1 MSIKVAIR
9 HKTSYTYDRPVGL
22 SPHVFRLKP
31 AAHTRTPILSYSLK
45 IKPEKHFINWQ
56 QDPFGNFTA
65 RVVFPEKATSLA
77 FDVEVLAEIIVINP
91 FDFFIEDYAE
101 HYPFAY
107 DEQLKKELLPYFE
120 IADRGPLLTALVT
133 ELKPRLKKLRTIDM
147 LVLLNQ
153 AIQKKVA
160 YTIRMEPGVQTSDE
174 TLELKLG
181 SCRDSGWLL
190 VQLFRHL
197 GIAARFVSGYLV
209 QLKADQEAL
218 DGPSGAEKDFTD
230 LHAWCEV
237 FIPGAGW
244 IGLDPTSGLF
254 AGEGHIP
261 LCCTPDPV
269 SAAPVTGMTD
279 VCEVVDFSF
288 SNEVSRIH
296 EDPRVTQPY
305 TEQQWETIMA
315 LGNKIDEDL
324 IAEDVRLTMGGE
336 PTFVSVDDMEAKE
349 WNTTADGPQKRAL
362 ASQLIKRLKDSF
374 GPGGLIHKGQ
384 GKWYPGEPLPRWNYT
399 AIWRSDNYPVWQN
412 DELLDLHG
420 DHKPYTIE
428 DVQKLGLLLTK
439 FLGAPAEHLQP
450 ALEDAFYFAW
460 EESRVPANV
469 DPYTSNLNDSLERQK
484 LAQVLSNGL
493 GTPVGYVLPIE
504 WNFWNN
510 RWLTCKW
517 EFRHDRLVLLP
528 GNSPI
533 GFRLPLKSLPFTSPS
548 RLQRPVE
555 RSPFATEPRLDRVH
569 ETVHR
574 RYMQPVPPTEMP
586 REYYTQY
593 VTAEEEPDKTD
604 PHWKKAEEKLA
615 EPQTSFDVYTIRT
628 ALCLE
633 LRKGKIHIFMPPLQH
648 AEHYLDMLASI
659 EAATSRLNLKL
670 VIEGYEPPRDNR
682 LVKLGVSP
690 DPGVIEVN
698 IHPARSWKE
707 LVNNYDILFEQAR
720 LSRLSSE
727 KFMLD
732 GKHTGTGG
740 GNHITIGGVTPAD
753 SPLLRRPDLLRSL
766 VTYWQNHPGLSY
778 MFASQ
783 FIGPTSQAPRVDE
796 GRPEML
802 YELELAFK
810 QVPDN
815 GFVPYWLVDRIFRN
829 LLIDITGNT
838 HRAEFCIDKLY
849 SPDSSTGR
857 LGILEFRAF
866 DMPPNKQ
873 MCIVQLLLLR
883 ALVSR
888 CWRSPYKNKL
898 VRWGSTL
905 YDKFML
911 PHYVYEDLKEVCE
924 DLQRAG
930 YPFSVSWLDTFYE
943 FRFPLCGKID
953 VLDMELQLRQGIEP
967 WHVLGEEAASGGTA
981 RFVDS
986 SVERVE
992 VKMINFNADRYQV
1005 TCHGIP
1011 VPLKET
1017 TTKGTYVAGVRYRAW
1032 TPPSALHPTLG
1043 KDVPLVFDVFDT
1055 WNNRSVGG
1063 CVYHVSHPGG
1073 RAYDTFPVNAYEA
1086 EGRRI
1091 SRFWGEGHTQGSY
1104 TPTNPYAGVERYL
1117 EKNTIPRKFDPPA
1130 VVINPEYPNTLDLRL
1145 Y

>member
-9 HKTSYTYDRPVGL
+9 HKTSYSYDRPVGL

-31 AAHTRTPILSYSLK
+31 AAHCRTPILSYSLK
-45 IKPEKHFINWQ
+45 IKPEKHFLNWQ

-65 RVVFPEKATSLA
+65 RVVFPDKTTELA
-77 FDVEVLAEIIVINP
+77 FEVEVLAEIIVINP

-101 HYPFAY
+101 HFPFAY
-107 DEQLKKELLPYFE
+107 DVQLKKELLPYFE
-120 IADRGPLLTALVT
+120 TIDNGPLLQGLLN
-133 ELKPRLKKLRTIDM
+133 ELRPKLKKLRTIDM
-147 LVLLNQ
+147 LVMLNQ
-153 AIQKKVA
+153 AVQQRVG

-174 TLELKLG
+174 TLSSKLG

-197 GIAARFVSGYLV
+197 GLAARFVSGYLV
-209 QLKADQEAL
+209 QLKADQKAL
-218 DGPSGAEKDFTD
+218 DGPSGTEKDFTD

-237 FIPGAGW
+237 YIPGAGW

-269 SAAPVTGMTD
+269 SAAPVTGMSD
-279 VCEVVDFSF
+279 VCEVIDFNF
-288 SNEVSRIH
+288 SNEVYRIH

-305 TEQQWETIMA
+305 TEEQWNTILA

-324 IAEDVRLTMGGE
+324 INGDVRLTMGGE
-336 PTFVSVDDMEAKE
+336 PTFVSVDDMEGKE
-349 WNTTADGPQKRAL
+349 WNTTADGPQKRVL
-362 ASQLIKRLKDSF
+362 ASQLIRRLRDEF

-399 AIWRSDNYPVWQN
+399 AIWRHDRYPIWKN
-412 DELLDLHG
+412 DQLLDLDETESH
-420 DHKPYTIE
+420 YTID
-428 DVQKLGLLLTK
+428 DVRNLGVKLTK
-439 FLGAPAEHLQP
+439 FLGVPEEHLQP
-450 ALEDAFYFAW
+450 ALEDAFYFLW
-460 EESRVPANV
+460 EESRVPANI
-469 DPYTSNLNDSLERQK
+469 DPYKSDLNDSLERK
-484 LAQVLSNGL
+484 RLAQLLNNGMA
-493 GTPVGYVLPIE
+493 TPVGYVLPIE
-504 WNFWNN
+504 WNHWNN
-510 RWLTCKW
+510 RWISCKW
-517 EFRHDRLVLLP
+517 EFRNDRLMLMP

-533 GFRLPLKSLPFTSPS
+533 GLRLPLKSLPYTSPS
-548 RLQRPVE
+548 RTPREVE
-555 RSPFATEPRLDRVH
+555 RSPFEREVVLEQTH
-569 ETVHR
+569 EKVQR
-574 RYMQPVPPTEMP
+574 RYMQPVPPPELP
-586 REYYTQY
+586 REYYSHYKIEQ
-593 VTAEEEPDKTD
+593 AEPDKTD
-604 PHWKKAEEKLA
+604 PHWKKPEEKQK
-615 EPQTSFDVYTIRT
+615 EPDATFDVYTIKT

-633 LRKGKIHIFMPPLQH
+633 VREGKIYIFMPPLQY
-648 AEHYLDMLASI
+648 ADHYLDMLASV
-659 EAATSRLNLKL
+659 EAAAEQLKIKV

-682 LVKLGVSP
+682 LSKLGVSP
-690 DPGVIEVN
+690 DPGVVEVN
-698 IHPARSWKE
+698 IHPAKTWKE

-740 GNHITIGGVTPAD
+740 GNHITIGGITPSD
-753 SPLLRRPDLLRSL
+753 SPLLRRPDLLKSL
-766 VTYWQNHPGLSY
+766 ITYWQNHPGLSY

-802 YELELAFK
+802 YELEIAFN
-810 QVPDN
+810 QLPQN
-815 GFVPYWLVDRIFRN
+815 QFIPFWTVDRIFRN

-883 ALVSR
+883 AIVSR
-888 CWRSPYKNKL
+888 CWKDPYNSKL
-898 VRWGSTL
+898 VRWGSML

-911 PHYVYEDLKEVCE
+911 PHYVYEDMKEVCE

-930 YPFSVSWLDTFYE
+930 YPFQIAWLDTFYE

-986 SVERVE
+986 SVERIE
-992 VKMINFNADRYQV
+992 VKMINFNADRYLV

-1011 VPLKET
+1011 VPLRET
-1017 TTKGTYVAGVRYRAW
+1017 TTKGVYVAGVRYRAW
-1032 TPPSALHPTLG
+1032 SPPSALHPTIG

-1091 SRFWGEGHTQGSY
+1091 SRFWNEGHTQGSY
-1104 TPTNPYAGVERYL
+1104 TPINPYAGITRYL
-1117 EKNTIPRKFDPPA
+1117 EKNTIPRKFDPPS
-1130 VVINPEYPNTLDLRL
+1130 VVINPEYPNTLDLRQ